1 MTSFL
6 YRAPSGVPGDITRPD
21 DTVVEPGL
29 LNADESP
36 TEFGAPVK
44 IVSGKFEKIASADD
58 ETVFAGILSRVAPS
72 IAGDTAQSY
81 ASGTPNTNSVQGIVV
96 SGYVNVLCPVG
107 NPARGGIVYMRVTAD
122 TGKLVG
128 DLEATS
134 DTTLSVALV
143 GVTWASDGKDSGNIA
158 EIRIK

>member
-6 YRAPSGVPGDITRPD
+6 YRAPSGVAGDITRPD
-21 DTVVEPGL
+21 DTIVEPGL
-29 LNADESP
+29 LNAAQAP
-36 TEFGAPVK
+36 AAFGLPVK
-44 IVSGKFEKIASADD
+44 LVSGKFEKIASADAA
-58 ETVFAGILSRVAPS
+58 TVFSGILSRIAPS
-72 IAGDTAQSY
+72 IAGDTAQTF
-81 ASGTPNTNSVQGIVV
+81 ASGTPNTASVQGIIT

-107 NPARGGIVYMRVTAD
+107 TPARGGIVYMRVTAA

-143 GVTWASDGKDSGNIA
+143 GVTWATDGKDSGNVA